1 MARLSFVPISL
12 LLLAS
17 LAAGAG
23 AAAAADPGEGG
34 PRVSVQYASEEESRW
49 LDRWTEKHLAQQGS
63 GQAIE
68 IQPGTDEESA
78 QLSRMFPGNAYIG
91 HIEYDKDHPFGRI
104 VVDAFHSKARQAK
117 PNDDLQKQGQEESRS
132 HAEHDVKDL

>member
-1 MARLSFVPISL
+1 MARLLSFVPISL

-34 PRVSVQYASEEESRW
+34 PRISTQYASEEESRW
-49 LDRWTEKHLAQQGS
+49 LDRWAEKHLPHGHGS

-68 IQPGTDEESA
+68 IQPGSDEESA

-117 PNDDLQKQGQEESRS
+117 PNDDPQNHEESHS

>member
-23 AAAAADPGEGG
+23 AAAAA
-34 PRVSVQYASEEESRW
+34 
-49 LDRWTEKHLAQQGS
+49 GS

>member
-17 LAAGAG
+17 LAAAGAG
-23 AAAAADPGEGG
+23 AAAAADPGERG
-34 PRVSVQYASEEESRW
+34 PRISTQYASEEESRW
-49 LDRWTEKHLAQQGS
+49 LDRWTEKHLAAQGS
-63 GQAIE
+63 GQPIE

-91 HIEYDKDHPFGRI
+91 HIDFGRI

-117 PNDDLQKQGQEESRS
+117 PNDGQEESRS

>member
-17 LAAGAG
+17 LAGAGAG

-91 HIEYDKDHPFGRI
+91 HIDFGRI
-104 VVDAFHSKARQAK
+104 VVDAFHSKARLAK
-117 PNDDLQKQGQEESRS
+117 PNDGQEESQS